1 MDGDTEALEELGLDS
16 VTYPRPH
23 PLNASTSHLQV
34 TYNSVLNT
42 AVASRELQ
50 LSFLEKQCQE
60 MFDAL
65 QAIAV
70 AKKIIL
76 QHEVDSTSQKLC
88 YRLSRRRGNVCS
100 RSSRGWNKIL
110 IVLKTK
116 KVHRSPL
123 RMMMME

>member
-23 PLNASTSHLQV
+23 PLNPSTCHLQV

-50 LSFLEKQCQE
+50 LSVLEKQCQE

-70 AKKIIL
+70 AKKN
-76 QHEVDSTSQKLC
+76 
-88 YRLSRRRGNVCS
+88 Y
-100 RSSRGWNKIL
+100 
-110 IVLKTK
+110 
-116 KVHRSPL
+116 PPA
-123 RMMMME
+123 